1 MDDRLSIGIKV
12 IDTTV
17 TVTCSSGEAMLSW
30 DWLIR
35 ECVRLY
41 NQNLPLS
48 TRRRAYLQ
56 LDARLIGLYHK
67 RLGLRTSLSHG
78 SVFDEIMHLP
88 SLQLKTFVLLING
101 PIALLSNPVLELIGD
116 FLNDSAVSLAALR
129 ATCGRWRRV
138 MTMDNFWQKHKVSS
152 IFDGMPQQ
160 DDAEDFRDCAGL
172 PLFNA
177 IRVKWCARHS
187 SRLRL
192 YLGYLPQDVPYS
204 RKIMSMFSSILGLRA
219 LSPRRNLILVFG
231 IGGEPLSE
239 DIHRA
244 IGHLLPATDASADS
258 PCVIKGD
265 RLVALDRFIPD
276 EGTSRRSGSGDA
288 RGVVRVERRSYSST
302 ATTLRV
308 IGDSRL
314 KFVHVRGPDST
325 KCLGSINQGISSSS
339 SGSGS
344 GDIGSERIQLL
355 RSRTQACIV
364 VLPLDAARF
373 RPAALIKCFREL
385 YDHAIPPLHLNS
397 QPSEDL
403 ELPLDLTRCS
413 GGIDAAF
420 VAPLLIL
427 LPINDEFGSIGPV
440 DTLVAEQTAAVL
452 GVVSGLISAGRE
464 FYVQPF
470 NPALKSKHDVHRHG
484 LLYGVNWLVGRLCSK
499 VSLLK
504 RN

>member
-1 MDDRLSIGIKV
+1 MQGALACLNPMDDRLSIGIKV
-12 IDTTV
+12 FETLV

-41 NQNLPLS
+41 NQSLPLS
-48 TRRRAYLQ
+48 TRKRSYLQ
-56 LDARLIGLYHK
+56 IDACLIGLCHK

-78 SVFDEIMHLP
+78 SVFDEIMYLP
-88 SLQLKTFVLLING
+88 KLQLKNFVLLING
-101 PIALLSNPVLELIGD
+101 PIALLSNSVLELIGD
-116 FLNDSAVSLAALR
+116 YLNDSAVGMAALR
-129 ATCGRWRRV
+129 VVCGRWRRV
-138 MTMDNFWQKHKVSS
+138 MTMDNFWRKYKVTS

-160 DDAEDFRDCAGL
+160 DDAEDLRDCAGL

-177 IRVKWCARHS
+177 IRVKWCARHC

-192 YLGYLPQDVPYS
+192 YLGYLPEDVPYS
-204 RKIMSMFSSILGLRA
+204 RKILSIFSSILGLRA
-219 LSPRRNLILVFG
+219 LLPRRNLILVFG

-244 IGHLLPATDASADS
+244 IGHLLPATDATADS

-265 RLVALDRFIPD
+265 RLVSLDRLIPD
-276 EGTSRRSGSGDA
+276 EGTSRRSGSSGEA

-314 KFVHVRGPDST
+314 KFVHIRGPD
-325 KCLGSINQGISSSS
+325 KAKFLGSTNQGS
-339 SGSGS
+339 
-344 GDIGSERIQLL
+344 DIGSERIQLL
-355 RSRTQACIV
+355 RSRTQACII
-364 VLPLDAARF
+364 VLPLDAARL
-373 RPAALIKCFREL
+373 RPAALLSCFREL

-403 ELPLDLTRCS
+403 ELPLDLTRCG
-413 GGIDAAF
+413 GGIDSAF
-420 VAPLLIL
+420 AAPLLIL
-427 LPINDEFGSIGPV
+427 LPINDEFGPV
-440 DTLVAEQTAAVL
+440 ETLVAEQTAGVL
-452 GVVSGLISAGRE
+452 GVISGLISAGRE

-470 NPALKSKHDVHRHG
+470 KPALKSKHDVHRHG
-484 LLYGVNWLVGRLCSK
+484 LLYGVNWMVSRLCAK
-499 VSLLK
+499 VSLL
-504 RN
+504 RD